1 MAVHVVQRWSHATCA
16 ASFHAWLATT
26 RHRERVQ
33 RRLAAGLARWRCRTR
48 ATAWESWAVYV
59 RRGQHVQRAGRL
71 MLRRTLR
78 LAWLQF
84 VDGVETRREQR
95 AAVRLVLV
103 RVQRRALA
111 LAWNTFVGA
120 LVQLMS
126 HHGAINKAISF
137 WRTPGLESAWDL
149 WLECIAASRWESM
162 AAAKQQLSLDLERA
176 QSSVDDSRNALSL
189 SVSAEKARRIM
200 QAQRIVRR
208 MLHAQLASAF
218 DSFHSRVIE
227 TRDKKK
233 ACQRVILRMQHVAL
247 AGAWEMFTGTV
258 AQMRAHQQVVARAMS
273 RWRTPSVRMG
283 FELWLEYTEERKLG
297 ALGAEKL
304 QVMHNL
310 DCVDVYVCG

>member
-1 MAVHVVQRWSHATCA
+1 MLHSRLGVCWGMFRDRIMETKRKRDVCKRVVLRMQHTALAAAFDMFSHSVKLLMRHQQIAQRAISRWWAPNLQVAFDLWIRYLDDCRKVSVSEKAKLLNHFHRKVELMEETSQNLAEDLAHATA
-16 ASFHAWLATT
+16 EADRKVEGA
-26 RHRERVQ
+26 V
-33 RRLAAGLARWRCRTR
+33 R
-48 ATAWESWAVYV
+48 AEAV
-59 RRGQHVQRAGRL
+59 RRI
-71 MLRRTLR
+71 
-78 LAWLQF
+78 
-84 VDGVETRREQR
+84 E
-95 AAVRLVLV
+95 
-103 RVQRRALA
+103 
-111 LAWNTFVGA
+111 
-120 LVQLMS
+120 
-126 HHGAINKAISF
+126 
-137 WRTPGLESAWDL
+137 
-149 WLECIAASRWESM
+149 
-162 AAAKQQLSLDLERA
+162 
-176 QSSVDDSRNALSL
+176 
-189 SVSAEKARRIM
+189 

-227 TRDKKK
+227 TRDRKK

-283 FELWLEYTEERKLG
+283 FELWLEYMEERKLE

>member
-1 MAVHVVQRWSHATCA
+1 MRMG
-16 ASFHAWLATT
+16 F
-26 RHRERVQ
+26 E
-33 RRLAAGLARWRCRTR
+33 
-48 ATAWESWAVYV
+48 
-59 RRGQHVQRAGRL
+59 
-71 MLRRTLR
+71 
-78 LAWLQF
+78 
-84 VDGVETRREQR
+84 
-95 AAVRLVLV
+95 
-103 RVQRRALA
+103 
-111 LAWNTFVGA
+111 
-120 LVQLMS
+120 
-126 HHGAINKAISF
+126 
-137 WRTPGLESAWDL
+137 L
-149 WLECIAASRWESM
+149 WLEYTEERKLEALEK
-162 AAAKQQLSLDLERA
+162 AKQQLAAALGDATTAAEQRVEGAVRA
-176 QSSVDDSRNALSL
+176 EAV
-189 SVSAEKARRIM
+189 RRIE

-247 AGAWEMFTGTV
+247 VGAWEMFTGTV

-283 FELWLEYTEERKLG
+283 FELWLEYMEERKLG